1 MKIVAIIP
9 ARGGSKGIPNKNVKN
24 FYGKP
29 LMTWTI
35 EQALN
40 SKLIQETYITSD
52 SHQILSIA
60 DDIGVQT
67 ILRPKELSD
76 DGASSESAILHA
88 LDSIKNQPDLIVFLQ
103 VTSPLRK
110 KDDIDCAIQKL
121 FDDKADS
128 LLSLCS
134 SKEFIWE
141 KSDKRYL
148 PITYD
153 MTNRCDHRNLK
164 SIYYEN
170 GSIYIFKP
178 EILKKYNNRLGGK
191 ISAYIMESWQKAD
204 IDDQD
209 SFDYCLLQFKKY
221 NPVIFGK
228 KTR

>member
-1 MKIVAIIP
+1 MRIVAIIP

-24 FYGKP
+24 FDGKP

-40 SKLIQETYITSD
+40 SKLIQETYITSI
-52 SHQILSIA
+52 SSNSSIA
-60 DDIGVQT
+60 NDIGVRT
-67 ILRPKELSD
+67 ILRPKELSND
-76 DGASSESAILHA
+76 RASSESAILHA
-88 LDSIKNQPDLIVFLQ
+88 LGSIKNQPDLIVFLQ

-128 LLSLCS
+128 LLSLCR

-141 KSDKRYL
+141 KSDKRYT

-164 SIYYEN
+164 NIYYEN
-170 GSIYIFKP
+170 GSIYIFN
-178 EILKKYNNRLGGK
+178 LKYLKNIIIG
-191 ISAYIMESWQKAD
+191 
-204 IDDQD
+204 
-209 SFDYCLLQFKKY
+209 
-221 NPVIFGK
+221 
-228 KTR
+228 